1 MALNKKTT
9 ALFKLME
16 LFLTQKEISPYD
28 KAITDEFGC
37 DKKTIERY
45 LKEIESLYS
54 HIITIKRS
62 RKNVWKLITVSEI
75 FEEFIKNSEE
85 ISQLF
90 LMAQEFDPHIFK
102 ELEKGT
108 LSKIAKN
115 DENVFL
121 FKNSIMEEIQSQ
133 EAKRVFK
140 SLKEAIKNHEY
151 RDIIYNSKKQEK
163 RFIDIKPIK
172 LIFMDNNWYVA
183 TINQKR
189 EFNFFRMSFIKEVK
203 KRASHHHF
211 QTKELKPYI
220 EFLSTVQNS
229 MTIYGKERQKATI
242 KALPPIAKYFETD
255 MKRFLI
261 SQKFIKKEKDG
272 SIFFTVEYTQ
282 ELEIL
287 PFIQKW
293 LPHLVIV
300 EPQSLRD
307 AFKKKLQEA
316 LKIYSDN
323 GNL

>member
-16 LFLTQKEISPYD
+16 RFLTQKEISPYD
-28 KAITDEFGC
+28 ELITDEFGC

-75 FEEFIKNSEE
+75 FEEFVKNSED

-90 LMAQEFDPHIFK
+90 LMAQEFDPYIFK

-121 FKNSIMEEIQSQ
+121 FKNSIMEELQNP
-133 EAKRVFK
+133 EAKKGFK
-140 SLKEAIKNHEY
+140 SIKEAIKNHEY
-151 RDIIYNSKKQEK
+151 RDIEYIDGEPKK
-163 RFIDIKPIK
+163 FVDAKPIK
-172 LIFMDNNWYVA
+172 LVFMDNNWYVV
-183 TINQKR
+183 IVNVDNR
-189 EFNFFRMSFIKEVK
+189 LIFLRMSFIKEIK
-203 KRASHHHF
+203 KRASQHHF

-229 MTIYGKERQKATI
+229 MTLYGKKRQKATI
-242 KALPPIAKYFETD
+242 KALPPIAKYFEDD
-255 MKRFLI
+255 MKKFLN
-261 SQKFIKKEKDG
+261 SQTFVKKEEDG
-272 SIFFTVEYTQ
+272 SILFTLEYTQ

-287 PFIQKW
+287 PFVQKW
-293 LPHLVIV
+293 LPHLVV
-300 EPQSLRD
+300 LEPKELKD
-307 AFKKKLQEA
+307 TFKKKLQEA
-316 LKIYSDN
+316 LKIM
-323 GNL
+323 

>member
-16 LFLTQKEISPYD
+16 LFLTKKEISPYD
-28 KAITDEFGC
+28 EVITNEFGC
-37 DKKTIERY
+37 NRKTIERY

-54 HIITIKRS
+54 HIITIKRD
-62 RKNVWKLITVSEI
+62 RKNVWKLITVSAI

-90 LMAQEFDPHIFK
+90 LMAQEFDPYIFK

-115 DENVFL
+115 DENIFL
-121 FKNSIMEEIQSQ
+121 FKNSIMEEVQSK
-133 EAKRVFK
+133 EAKARFK
-140 SLKEAIKNHEY
+140 SIKEAIRNHEY
-151 RDIIYNSKKQEK
+151 RDIKYINGGFKKI
-163 RFIDIKPIK
+163 FTDIKPIK
-172 LIFMDNNWYVA
+172 LVFMDNNWYVA
-183 TINQKR
+183 VVDNGR
-189 EFNFFRMSFIKEVK
+189 FLFLRMSFIEEIK
-203 KRASHHHF
+203 KRASQRHF

-220 EFLSTVQNS
+220 EFLLTVQNS
-229 MTIYGKERQKATI
+229 MTLYGQKRQKATI
-242 KALPPIAKYFETD
+242 KALPPIAKYFEAD
-255 MKRFLI
+255 MKKFLN
-261 SQKFIKKEKDG
+261 SQTFIKKDEDG
-272 SIFFTVEYTQ
+272 SVIFTVEYTQ

-300 EPQSLRD
+300 APQELQE

-316 LKIYSDN
+316 LKIM
-323 GNL
+323 

>member
-1 MALNKKTT
+1 MPLNKKTI

-28 KAITDEFGC
+28 EVINDEFGC
-37 DKKTIERY
+37 NRKTIERY

-54 HIITIKRS
+54 HIITIKRDK
-62 RKNVWKLITVSEI
+62 KNVWKLITVSEI
-75 FEEFIKNSEE
+75 FEEFIKNSED

-121 FKNSIMEEIQSQ
+121 FKNSIMEEIKSP
-133 EAKRVFK
+133 EAKKVFK

-151 RDIIYNSKKQEK
+151 RDIKYINGGFKKI
-163 RFIDIKPIK
+163 FIDIKPIK

-183 TINQKR
+183 IIDKKR
-189 EFNFFRMSFIKEVK
+189 FLFLRISFIKEVK
-203 KRASHHHF
+203 KRASQHHF
-211 QTKELKPYI
+211 QIKELKPHI

-229 MTIYGKERQKATI
+229 MTLYGKKRQKATI
-242 KALPPIAKYFETD
+242 RALPPIAKYFEAD
-255 MKRFLI
+255 MKKFLS
-261 SQKFIKKEKDG
+261 SQTFLEKEEDG
-272 SIFFTVEYTQ
+272 SILFTVEYTQ

-293 LPHLVIV
+293 LPHLIIV
-300 EPQSLRD
+300 EPESLREI
-307 AFKKKLQEA
+307 FRKKLKTA
-316 LKIYSDN
+316 LNHY
-323 GNL
+323 

>member
-1 MALNKKTT
+1 MAINKKTT

-28 KAITDEFGC
+28 KTITDEFGC

-133 EAKRVFK
+133 EAKARFK
-140 SLKEAIKNHEY
+140 SIKEAIRNHEY
-151 RDIIYNSKKQEK
+151 RDIEYADGEPKK
-163 RFIDIKPIK
+163 FVDAKPIK
-172 LIFMDNNWYVA
+172 LVFMDNNWYVV
-183 TINQKR
+183 IVNEEKR
-189 EFNFFRMSFIKEVK
+189 LIFLRMSFIKEIK
-203 KRASHHHF
+203 KRASQHHF

-229 MTIYGKERQKATI
+229 MTLYGQKRQKATI
-242 KALPPIAKYFETD
+242 KALPPIAKYFEAD
-255 MKRFLI
+255 MKKFLT
-261 SQKFIKKEKDG
+261 SQTFVKKEEDG
-272 SIFFTVEYTQ
+272 SILFTVEYTQ
-282 ELEIL
+282 ELEVL
-287 PFIQKW
+287 PFVQKW
-293 LPHLVIV
+293 LPHLVVV
-300 EPQSLRD
+300 EPQELRD
-307 AFKKKLQEA
+307 VFKKKLQEA
-316 LKIYSDN
+316 LKI
-323 GNL
+323 L